1 MFKYATVKA
10 MAGYL
15 SNQTVKNVI
24 AKRITIDT
32 CDIAVDEGVWLPS
45 LRPLADWRQILSS
58 LALLYEQGVTVDWVN
73 FDSDYP
79 RCKVGL
85 PTYPFQ
91 KQRHWIES
99 PLTTQNTVETLHCN
113 VSTVF
118 WVVSGDSIQ

>member
-1 MFKYATVKA
+1 
-10 MAGYL
+10 
-15 SNQTVKNVI
+15 
-24 AKRITIDT
+24 
-32 CDIAVDEGVWLPS
+32 
-45 LRPLADWRQILSS
+45 

-99 PLTTQNTVETLHCN
+99 PLKNQNTVETLHRN
-113 VSTVF
+113 VSTFTNNVSTSTNNVSTFTHPLLGQKLPSALKDIVF
-118 WVVSGDSIQ
+118 